1 MIRPSRHD
9 GEKRKEMRRFLPYVL
24 AAFCLISAG
33 HLLLENLQSFN
44 PSDVSNDII
53 TSWDTHIRLV
63 KVALPPDVNVAGYL
77 ENADLRGSTS
87 TQDLAEFFLTQY
99 GLAPIVLQKGSNH
112 EWIVG
117 NFGHTLAPHE
127 LSILDQMLGP
137 HTNQDFGFGIYLIHR
152 ISK

>member
-1 MIRPSRHD
+1 
-9 GEKRKEMRRFLPYVL
+9 MRRFLPYVL

-33 HLLLENLQSFN
+33 RLLLESLHSFT
-44 PSDVSNDII
+44 PSNDSNDMV
-53 TSWDTHIRLV
+53 TSWDVHMRS
-63 KVALPPDVNVAGYL
+63 VAAVLPSEVNVVGYL
-77 ENADLRGSTS
+77 ENADLKGSTS
-87 TQDLAEFFLTQY
+87 MQDFAEFFLTQY
-99 GLAPIVLQKGSNH
+99 GLAPVVLQKGSNH